1 MPHEVKTCPYCAEQI
16 QDQAIKCRYC
26 GSSLETSP
34 ERPLLPGPPRA
45 SSGDQALQFSHS
57 GSRYLLGYGVDFFGI
72 WDRELPGAPVRR
84 FPRTD
89 AGWREAWLA
98 YASMEPSST
107 EVGIGGGSTSATVSS
122 SAGWTEPRPPA
133 RRISGAWWLLPILMG
148 WLGGLIAWLVNRDA
162 DPGTARAML
171 ITGIVI
177 SVVGALL
184 VLLVL
189 PGLETSVGP

>member
-1 MPHEVKTCPYCAEQI
+1 MPNDVKTCPFCAEQI

-26 GSSLETSP
+26 GSSLQDAST
-34 ERPLLPGPPRA
+34 RPPLPGPPGLPSA
-45 SSGDQALQFSHS
+45 DQALQFSHS

-89 AGWREAWLA
+89 TGWREAWLA
-98 YASMEPSST
+98 YASMEPSSA
-107 EVGIGGGSTSATVSS
+107 EVGIAAGSTTALSS
-122 SAGWTEPRPPA
+122 PTGWAESSPPA

-162 DPGTARAML
+162 DPKTARAML

-177 SVVGALL
+177 SAVG
-184 VLLVL
+184 VLLVMLAL
-189 PGLETSVGP
+189 PSFDTAFGP